1 MKGGVMICRTAIYVA
16 VAVLS
21 GCSSSGSDAGG
32 VPHEAGEES
41 ASPDAL
47 PSDATSAGAAPSQPE
62 ASPPDALPAPG
73 TDASHDAPDSV
84 RDGGG
89 DSSVGSTFKPLQHFS
104 MDSFMAG
111 GPAIVT
117 GGYGG
122 DQLNDWSKSG
132 FGGAVTTA
140 QHRPNKNNSLAL
152 SIRQGSDGFGGGT
165 GTNDGL
171 FGFELFPPSSQG
183 QYYATSGQTFHTGF
197 WMYIPSTFNN
207 GTNLQESILKFV
219 RNCFPSVVTG
229 KSDVHMSPTGYGLM
243 NEFDPHN
250 NVNNNYPSM
259 RPGTNSNYPKGEW
272 FWFERATYLS
282 TDGDAS
288 IIRIWVNDELLLE
301 QNGRTIRW
309 QTTDG
314 AYHAQTGTTVGA
326 PSMPAGATGL
336 EFVYLFSYWNGNSPQ
351 SQTVYVDDIT
361 TAVDETGM
369 TKDTFGHPMI
379 GMAAF

>member
-1 MKGGVMICRTAIYVA
+1 MWVA
-16 VAVLS
+16 VVVLT
-21 GCSSSGSDAGG
+21 GCSGPRSDAGG
-32 VPHEAGEES
+32 GPPEAGDER
-41 ASPDAL
+41 AWLDAAA
-47 PSDATSAGAAPSQPE
+47 PATTSADGSPSQPE
-62 ASPPDALPAPG
+62 ASPSDAPAAPG
-73 TDASHDAPDSV
+73 LDASRDAPLSSDAAA
-84 RDGGG
+84 
-89 DSSVGSTFKPLQHFS
+89 DSSVGSKFKPLQHFS
-104 MDSFMAG
+104 MDSFTAG

-132 FGGAVTTA
+132 FGGVISTA

-152 SIRQGSDGFGGGT
+152 SIRQGSDGLGGGT
-165 GTNDGL
+165 GTNDGM
-171 FGFELFPPSSQG
+171 FGFQLFPPSSLG

-197 WMYIPSTFNN
+197 WMYIPSSFDN

-219 RNCFPSVVTG
+219 LNCFPSVVTG
-229 KSDVHMSPTGYGLM
+229 KSDVHMSPTGYALM
-243 NEFDPHN
+243 NEFDPHD

-259 RPGTNSNYPKGEW
+259 RPGTNPNYPKGEW

-288 IIRIWVNDELLLE
+288 IIRIWVNDTLLLE

-314 AYHAQTGTTVGA
+314 AYHAQTGSTVGA

-336 EFVYLFSYWNGNSPQ
+336 EFVYVFSYWNGNSPQ

-361 TAVDETGM
+361 TAVDETAM
-369 TKDTFGHPMI
+369 TTDAFGNPMI